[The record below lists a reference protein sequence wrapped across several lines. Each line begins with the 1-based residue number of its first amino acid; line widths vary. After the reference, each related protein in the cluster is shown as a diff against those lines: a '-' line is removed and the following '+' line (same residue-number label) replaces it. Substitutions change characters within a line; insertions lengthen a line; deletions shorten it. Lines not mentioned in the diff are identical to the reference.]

1 MQEALADH
9 FSERDELDD
18 LRAALAASGDV
29 IYDWNL
35 ADDQLRFF
43 AGAER
48 VLGVAGLESG
58 IEGEAFERLL
68 NPEDVPL
75 RRVALANHRVAGQPY
90 DCEYRVRN
98 DAGEYHWVHD
108 RGVADFAPDGGVLRL
123 RGVLRVI
130 TQRKQVEARL
140 EYLTSYDELTGH
152 YNRERLRETLERT
165 LAYATRY
172 GISGGYLT
180 VGIDRLSLLGEAFDY
195 RTVNA
200 VVIEVGNRLD
210 RCLRAS
216 DVVGR
221 IGDDSF
227 GVVLAQCGEDELP
240 VAAEKV
246 LETMRSTSIETPSGP
261 LHVTVSLGCVAFPQA
276 GQTAHDVMAKGEV
289 GLQAARRTGRDSYYR
304 YELSEEERQD
314 HRRSVAMAEEVQI
327 ALREGRIFFAYQ
339 PVVTASDN
347 GVAFHECLLRMRRP
361 DGELV
366 PAGVFVPVVE
376 QLGLVTAID
385 RRALELAVRDL
396 QDHADL
402 ELAINVSSI
411 TTFDRSWFRLLASLV
426 KGRPDIARR
435 LIIEIT
441 ETMAVPDVEEMARFV
456 VALRELGCRVA
467 LDDFG
472 AGYTSFRH
480 LQALTV
486 DVVKIDG
493 AFVRNVA
500 DNPDNQHF
508 IRTLLSLAEGFGL
521 VTVAECVETAK
532 DAALLASHG
541 VTYLQGWHCGKP
553 TVEPTWRR
561 TPAVT
566 TPPRAKSV
574 VL

>member
-1 MQEALADH
+1 MQEALTDH
-9 FSERDELDD
+9 FSERDELNN

-35 ADDQLRFF
+35 ADDRLRFF

-48 VLGVAGLESG
+48 VLGVAGLEGG

-75 RRVALANHRVAGQPY
+75 RRVALANHRAAGQPF

-108 RGVADFAPDGGVLRL
+108 RGVADFAPDGRAARL

-130 TQRKQVEARL
+130 TQRKQAEARL

-152 YNRERLRETLERT
+152 YNRARLRETLERA

-172 GISGGYLT
+172 AISGGYLT
-180 VGIDRLSLLGEAFDY
+180 VGIDRLSLFSEAFDY

-200 VVIEVGNRLD
+200 VVIEVANRLD

-246 LETMRSTSIETPSGP
+246 LEAIRSTSIETPSGP

-276 GQTAHDVMAKGEV
+276 SQTAHDVMAKGEV

-304 YELSEEERQD
+304 YERSEEERQD
-314 HRRSVAMAEEVQI
+314 HRRNVAMAEEVQI

-347 GVAFHECLLRMRRP
+347 GVAFHECLLRMRRA

-553 TVEPTWRR
+553 TVEPAWRR
-561 TPAVT
+561 APAIT
-566 TPPRAKSV
+566 MPPRAKSV